1 MSKISINVSEKYI
14 ESMSVEQ
21 KEFLLRALTK
31 MASIDDHFDECEK
44 KFILD
49 LADDLRL
56 SPVVARQIIDNHADD
71 HLFEDAKKQNDR
83 TFALELIKALCL
95 LAHTDD
101 ELSDTE
107 TLFIGKLGQTMG
119 VELEKIEQISN
130 WVIDYLIWYQ
140 QGKIIFEKV

>member
-31 MASIDDHFDECEK
+31 MASIDNHFDECEK
-44 KFILD
+44 IFISE

-56 SPVVARQIIDNHADD
+56 SPAVAKRIIDNTKDD
-71 HLFEDAKKQNDR
+71 SLFDDAQKQNNR

-107 TLFIGKLGQTMG
+107 TLFIGKLGQAMG